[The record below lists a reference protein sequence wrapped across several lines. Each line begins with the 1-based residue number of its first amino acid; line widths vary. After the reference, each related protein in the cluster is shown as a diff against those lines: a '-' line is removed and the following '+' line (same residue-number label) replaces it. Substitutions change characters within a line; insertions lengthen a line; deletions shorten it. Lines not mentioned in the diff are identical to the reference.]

1 MTRLHPEARNVASS
15 TATSPEAGLDT
26 MDTNR
31 LDAQDI
37 KQRLV
42 VGLRTADGASIPL
55 LVELSYTATD
65 PYAVRLAFHPDDS
78 PVRWDFAR
86 DLLSDG
92 MLEPVGDG
100 DVHVWSCLDHEGVAV
115 LSVELCSPY
124 GDAMVEILLPDA
136 VEFVDRMHAVV
147 RPGDESAHVD
157 MDAIVS
163 AIYAAENV

>member
-1 MTRLHPEARNVASS
+1 
-15 TATSPEAGLDT
+15 

-37 KQRLV
+37 TQRLV
-42 VGLRTADGASIPL
+42 VGLRTPDGASIPL
-55 LVELSYTATD
+55 LVELGYVSSD

-92 MLEPVGDG
+92 LLEPVGDG
-100 DVHVWSCLDHEGVAV
+100 DVHVWSSLDHEGIAV

-136 VEFVDRMHAVV
+136 VEFVDRMHALVP
-147 RPGDESAHVD
+147 PGEESAR
-157 MDAIVS
+157 MDLDATIS
-163 AIYAAENV
+163 AILSAENV